1 MKAVTD
7 IISEEKFWQ
16 SFYHQYEELLKIK
29 FMACSILYDR
39 QINQTFSIIDL
50 KGFNMGMWNK
60 TTINFVKFAAKI
72 SQDYYPEIMG
82 KMVVCHAP
90 MIFTGIYNLIKGWI
104 DEKTRK
110 KISLVGDP
118 KKLFMEYVDMD

>member
-1 MKAVTD
+1 M
-7 IISEEKFWQ
+7 S
-16 SFYHQYEELLKIK
+16 
-29 FMACSILYDR
+29 
-39 QINQTFSIIDL
+39 
-50 KGFNMGMWNK
+50 MWNK
-60 TTINFVKFAAKI
+60 QTINFVKHVSKI

-90 MIFTGIYNLIKGWI
+90 MIFTGIYNLVKGWI

-118 KKLFMEYVDMD
+118 KKVLMEYVDMDNLPPFLGGTNDRTFMDDFGPWTEYDLVDSN